1 MGDAW
6 VEQGLQ
12 TPLMMLFKTLT
23 PIDTGA
29 TYTAI
34 PWSVHEKPNLLI
46 ISKKVI
52 EAAKGFAELD

>member
-1 MGDAW
+1 
-6 VEQGLQ
+6 
-12 TPLMMLFKTLT
+12 MMLFKTLT

-46 ISKKVI
+46 ISKKVV